1 MSEGSGRL
9 NEARCP
15 QFCRKRQNRLPH
27 APLRGAFG
35 VIDPSASPARWPAH
49 LQLQQMEQTMSHFDN
64 DTILIDG
71 DSDEAFRR
79 QAALPA
85 RQGDPDLDAAISA
98 LEASW
103 GR

>member
-1 MSEGSGRL
+1 
-9 NEARCP
+9 
-15 QFCRKRQNRLPH
+15 
-27 APLRGAFG
+27 
-35 VIDPSASPARWPAH
+35 
-49 LQLQQMEQTMSHFDN
+49 MSHFDN